1 MTKFSG
7 CMALS
12 LQYILYVPAS
22 CVLFLGP
29 LQEVLGRN
37 FCRKKHA
44 RFSNFQRRETS
55 FNNLKHMPEL
65 KKTKAK
71 IGSNALG
78 VCPKYMLTGFRKLL
92 TRKTEK
98 SKHDCNISF
107 CLIKSFRVSGRW
119 HII

>member
-12 LQYILYVPAS
+12 LQYILYVPAF

-29 LQEVLGRN
+29 VQEVLGGN
-37 FCRKKHA
+37 FSRKKHD

-65 KKTKAK
+65 KRTKAK
-71 IGSNALG
+71 IGSYAQG
-78 VCPKYMLTGFRKLL
+78 VCQKYMF
-92 TRKTEK
+92 
-98 SKHDCNISF
+98 DQF
-107 CLIKSFRVSGRW
+107 
-119 HII
+119 